1 MKNFSFALWIA
12 CRMLLLGLCL
22 VLSST
27 WCLAQVTSDAASVP
41 SDADVLSDDEWV
53 EVNDAVDE
61 SLKWIAVQQNRDG
74 SFPTLPQAQPGVTS
88 LCVLA
93 FMSHGHLP
101 GEGEYGERLNKAID
115 YIRGCQKRNGL
126 LALVAPNGE
135 QMSRQIN
142 HEIGYTVAYNHAI
155 AGLVLCEA
163 YAMDGSERA
172 KELEPAIKRAMD
184 ATLEMQNWPKDHAED
199 EGGWRYLD
207 DYDDRD
213 SDLSVTG
220 WQLMFLRSAKNA
232 GFDVAEE
239 PIERAVG
246 YVRRCFRQDIGSF
259 SYKTGPENRVS
270 RGMSGAGVLAL
281 AHSGL
286 HNTPEAKLAGEWILR
301 SGFDEYKGYG
311 NINGSRREDDR
322 YHYGLLTCCQAMYQL
337 GGDPWNQF
345 YPPTVRTI
353 LSGQQPDG
361 SWPKENHYRDAEFGE
376 AYTSA
381 ICVLALSA
389 PNQLLPVFQR

>member
-1 MKNFSFALWIA
+1 MKHLIHATRRA
-12 CRMLLLGLCL
+12 CLIVGAYLTMAC
-22 VLSST
+22 T
-27 WCLAQVTSDAASVP
+27 CCLAQVAAEASYLP
-41 SDADVLSDDEWV
+41 SDADVLSDEEWV
-53 EVNDAVDE
+53 EVNSSVDE
-61 SLKWIAVQQNRDG
+61 SLKWIASQQNRDG

-142 HEIGYTVAYNHAI
+142 HDIGYTVAYNHAI

-184 ATLEMQNWPKDHAED
+184 ATLEMQNWPKDYPED

-232 GFDVAEE
+232 GFDVSDE
-239 PIERAVG
+239 PIARAVG
-246 YVRRCFRQDIGSF
+246 YVRRCFRHDVGAF
-259 SYKTGPENRVS
+259 SYKTGPENRAS
-270 RGMSGAGVLAL
+270 RGMAGAGVLAL

-301 SGFDEYKGYG
+301 SGFDEYLGYG
-311 NINGSRREDDR
+311 NLNGDRREDDR

-337 GGDPWNQF
+337 GGDPWRQF
-345 YPPTVRTI
+345 YPPTVHAI
-353 LSGQQPDG
+353 LSAQQPDG
-361 SWPKENHYRDAEFGE
+361 SWPRENHRRDAEFGN